1 MGRWIRLFTEG
12 DASQRDLLG
21 GKGANLAE
29 MTKLGLPIPPGFTVT
44 TEACTEYL
52 RRGGK
57 VPEGLWEEVEYGIRY
72 TEGRL
77 GHRLG
82 DPAKP
87 LFVSVRSGAA
97 ASMPGMMDTIL
108 NVGLNDATAEGLGR
122 LVDERFAL
130 DAYRRLIQMFGKVV
144 LDAPAERFDDALS
157 GARLALGVK
166 SDHELTPVALR
177 RLIIHFREILDAQ
190 GTVLPDD
197 PREQVREA
205 ILAVFR
211 SFNTERAKSYRQMHG
226 LSDDMGT
233 AANIQAMVF
242 GNMGADSAT
251 GVAFTRNP
259 NTGAP
264 GLFGEFLQNAQGEDI
279 VAGTRTPRPISEMFG
294 DPVFHDAGT
303 QLQALADQL
312 ETHFLDMQD
321 IEFTV
326 EQGRLWILQTR
337 TGKRTAQAA
346 VRIAVDLANAGS
358 IDRTEAVHRVS
369 PAQIELL
376 MHPHIDPS
384 RDLAVIAAGLP
395 ASPGAASG
403 AVVLTTAE
411 AKRRGEAGEAIL
423 LVRPETAADDF
434 PGMRWVKGILTARGG
449 MTSHAAVV
457 ARGMG
462 TPAVVG
468 CSALEVDERSGVIRI
483 GSTVIRAGDDL
494 TIDGST
500 GHVITGKVAM
510 VPAHLDEFAQT
521 LLSWA
526 DDIRR
531 LHVRANADTV
541 ADTQRARS
549 LGAEGIG
556 LCRTEHMFFS
566 DGRLHVVRTLILA
579 EDDLERQRALAKLEQ
594 FQFGDFAG
602 IFRAMDGLPVT
613 IRTLDPP
620 LHEFLPQRTDEIA
633 QLASRIGMSI
643 AAVEARI
650 EELREANPMLGHRG
664 CRLGMTVPEI
674 TEMQARAIFRAALL
688 CAMEGVDVR
697 PEIMIPLVSDVEE
710 LRRQRKV
717 VDDVA
722 TRIFANAG
730 RSVAYR
736 VGTMIELPRA
746 ALRGADLATEADFF
760 SFGTN
765 DLTQTVYGLSR
776 DDAGTFLPQYLAEG
790 IYDQDPF
797 QVLDREGV
805 GELIRIAAERGRA
818 AKPNLELGVCG
829 EHGGDPDSIQFCHE
843 IGMDYVSCSPYRVPV
858 ARIAAAH
865 AALGTMAAVVV

>member
-1 MGRWIRLFTEG
+1 VGRWIRLFSEG

-29 MTKLGLPIPPGFTVT
+29 MTRLGLPIPPGFTVT

-52 RRGGK
+52 HRGGT
-57 VPEGLWEEVEYGIRY
+57 VPEGLWEEVEYGISY
-72 TEGRL
+72 IEGRL
-77 GHRLG
+77 GRHLG

-87 LFVSVRSGAA
+87 LLVSVRSGAA

-108 NVGLNDATAEGLGR
+108 NVGLNDATTDGLGT
-122 LVDERFAL
+122 LMGERFAL
-130 DAYRRLIQMFGKVV
+130 DAHRRLIQMFGKVV
-144 LDAPAERFDDALS
+144 LETPAERFDDALS
-157 GARLALGVK
+157 GARLALGVE

-177 RLIIHFREILDAQ
+177 RLIVHFREILQTQ
-190 GTVLPDD
+190 GTALPDD

-211 SFNTERAKSYRQMHG
+211 SFNTERAKAYRQMHG

-279 VAGTRTPRPISEMFG
+279 VAGTRTPRPVSEMFN
-294 DPVFHDAGT
+294 DPAFHGAGVR
-303 QLQALADQL
+303 LQAISDQL
-312 ETHFLDMQD
+312 EAHFRDMQD
-321 IEFTV
+321 LEFTV

-337 TGKRTAQAA
+337 NGKRTAQAA
-346 VRIAVDLANAGS
+346 VRIAVDMATSGS
-358 IDRTEAVHRVS
+358 IDRQEAVHRLS

-384 RDLAVIAAGLP
+384 RDVNVIATGLA
-395 ASPGAASG
+395 ASPGAATG
-403 AVVLTTAE
+403 AVVLTAAE
-411 AKRRGEAGEAIL
+411 AKRRGEAGEAVL
-423 LVRPETAADDF
+423 LVRPDTVADDF
-434 PGMRWVKGILTARGG
+434 PGMRWAQGILTARGG

-468 CSALEVDERSGVIRI
+468 CGALEIDERAGVIRI

-494 TIDGST
+494 TIDGSA
-500 GHVITGKVAM
+500 GAIILGKVAM
-510 VPAHLDEFAQT
+510 VPAHLDEHAQT

-526 DDIRR
+526 DGIRR
-531 LHVRANADTV
+531 LHVRANADTP
-541 ADTQRARS
+541 ADAQRARS

-579 EDDLERQRALAKLEQ
+579 EGDEERRHALARLEQ
-594 FQFGDFAG
+594 FQTGDFAE
-602 IFRAMDGLPVT
+602 IFRAMGGLPVT

-620 LHEFLPQRTDEIA
+620 LHEFLPQRPEEIA
-633 QLASRIGMSI
+633 QLATRLGMSV
-643 AAVEARI
+643 AAVATRI
-650 EELREANPMLGHRG
+650 TELHEANPMLGHRG

-710 LRRQRKV
+710 LRRQRTV
-717 VDDVA
+717 IDDVA
-722 TRIFANAG
+722 SHLFTNTG
-730 RSVAYR
+730 RSVTYR

-746 ALRGADLATEADFF
+746 AMRGADLATEADFF

-776 DDAGTFLPQYLAEG
+776 DDAGTFLPQYLSEG
-790 IYDQDPF
+790 IYKADPF
-797 QVLDREGV
+797 QVLDRECV
-805 GELIRIAAERGRA
+805 GELIRMAATRGRSVR
-818 AKPNLELGVCG
+818 PGLELGVCG
-829 EHGGDPDSIQFCHE
+829 EHGGEPDSIQFCHE
-843 IGMDYVSCSPYRVPV
+843 IGLDYVSCSPFRVPV
-858 ARIAAAH
+858 ARLAAAH
-865 AALGTMAAVVV
+865 AALGARAAVIA